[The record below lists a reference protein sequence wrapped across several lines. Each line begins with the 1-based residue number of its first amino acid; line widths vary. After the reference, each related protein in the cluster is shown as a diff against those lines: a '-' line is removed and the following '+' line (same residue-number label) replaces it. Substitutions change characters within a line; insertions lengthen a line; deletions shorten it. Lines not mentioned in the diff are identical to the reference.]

1 MGTSEGT
8 LNVFIE
14 SFHKVTTIVV
24 SLYYSIQSI
33 YTHVNVYKCGYSF
46 NIVYL
51 QAFVPN
57 KYRISVRSRLSRHSS
72 HSSQVQTLPRLPPV
86 MSSHLDKKEF
96 SFPTLADI
104 KHSQKLQDAVVVEH
118 SSSNPYCR
126 CAMCML
132 HKSATASVAEEGL
145 QTAAAVTGVQQ
156 GEQQRTCRDTNLCT
170 KLDKHF

>member
-1 MGTSEGT
+1 MFWGLLRLGTSEGT

-24 SLYYSIQSI
+24 SLYYSLQRI
-33 YTHVNVYKCGYSF
+33 YTHANIYKYIYKCGYSF
-46 NIVYL
+46 YIVYL

-86 MSSHLDKKEF
+86 MSSHLDKKEV

-104 KHSQKLQDAVVVEH
+104 KHSHKLQDAVVVEH

-126 CAMCML
+126 
-132 HKSATASVAEEGL
+132 
-145 QTAAAVTGVQQ
+145 
-156 GEQQRTCRDTNLCT
+156 
-170 KLDKHF
+170 